1 MVHADGQTA
10 GGTGRVHTFILCPV
24 RCDLTVVNVLCQVLG
39 GHEGPVSCL
48 SFSPVQSVL
57 ASASWDRTVRLWD
70 MLDSWQAKET
80 LVLTAD
86 GVFPCRGPPGGCRWC
101 SSLTPPCR
109 MNVCESVFLIII
121 LVLISH
127 K

>member
-1 MVHADGQTA
+1 M
-10 GGTGRVHTFILCPV
+10 
-24 RCDLTVVNVLCQVLG
+24 NVLHQVLG

-80 LVLTAD
+80 LILTAD
-86 GVFPCRGPPGGCRWC
+86 GAFPCGVPPGGRRWC
-101 SSLTPPCR
+101 NSVTPPWR
-109 MNVCESVFLIII
+109 MDVCESV
-121 LVLISH
+121 LVLISYI
-127 K
+127 